1 MPAGNSTVHSYAD
14 IRAGTTDRL
23 PAVLPVE
30 KLQHKALGTQTFF
43 FGRAAGQSAQRY
55 QANRHTQ
62 AIRTCMRKLTLH
74 VCGSPLLARSTGKKI
89 CLRLTVVDLSPSD

>member
-30 KLQHKALGTQTFF
+30 KLQHEALGTQTFF
-43 FGRAAGQSAQRY
+43 FGRAAGQRKLY

-74 VCGSPLLARSTGKKI
+74 ICGSPLLARSTGKKN